1 MIISPKC
8 SRYEIFFT
16 RSDGR
21 RQYETHQVQRR
32 KDGRVRMSGLGIVFD
47 GPPVLASLTMR
58 GCAEKVDQKDM
69 TYDVFKWKENII
81 LTLFEMRYRN
91 KTVSTFMSKGYL
103 PMLPA
108 RRTPKL

>member
-1 MIISPKC
+1 M
-8 SRYEIFFT
+8 
-16 RSDGR
+16 
-21 RQYETHQVQRR
+21 QRR
-32 KDGRVRMSGLGIVFD
+32 KDGRVRMSGLRIVFD

-58 GCAEKVDQKDM
+58 GCAEKVEQKDM

-91 KTVSTFMSKGYL
+91 KTASTSIMSKGYL